1 MDNERKEDR
10 VKTIACVPPG
20 TIVEGTALKSGKI
33 SEKDRKDVT
42 KECIIAMMQHISC
55 IKQFQEEGV
64 AGYAWDKEGGGK
76 VQLILYDTDKYTL
89 VPNETE
95 NDEESIEK

>member
-1 MDNERKEDR
+1 M
-10 VKTIACVPPG
+10 KTIACVPPG
-20 TIVEGTALKSGKI
+20 TIVEGTVLKSGNI

-42 KECIIAMMQHISC
+42 KECIIATMQHVSC
-55 IKQFQEEGV
+55 IKQFQEDGA

-89 VPNETE
+89 MPNGATGVEE
-95 NDEESIEK
+95 NAEK